1 MHLKEKQSTDYTGKS
16 ILTIFDLQKK
26 KTVKMFETVGSNR
39 FVLIGD
45 FLIFDNGIGK
55 DSHIEIFKLDSLS
68 NYKTIKINGG
78 CGLRNI

>member
-1 MHLKEKQSTDYTGKS
+1 M
-16 ILTIFDLQKK
+16 FD
-26 KTVKMFETVGSNR
+26 TVGSNR

-45 FLIFDNGIGK
+45 FLIFDNGFGK

>member
-1 MHLKEKQSTDYTGKS
+1 M
-16 ILTIFDLQKK
+16 FDS
-26 KTVKMFETVGSNR
+26 VGGNR

-45 FLIFDNGIGK
+45 FLIFDNGFGK

-68 NYKTIKINGG
+68 NHKTIKINGG